1 MPDYPH
7 LTEAQRLVMETLWE
21 LGEAKN
27 ADILAAL
34 KGQKDWSR
42 QTVKTYLIQLTQK
55 GMVEARP
62 SGSRSYIYSP
72 IIDKEQFLAD
82 EASIYL
88 ESNFK
93 GLSHLVAGLVK
104 REKVSDRE
112 LDELEAFIQQ
122 HRKK

>member
-1 MPDYPH
+1 MTDYPH
-7 LTEAQRLVMETLWE
+7 LSKAQRLVMEILWE
-21 LGEAKN
+21 KGEAKN
-27 ADILAAL
+27 ADILEAL
-34 KGQKDWSR
+34 KDTKDWSR

-55 GMVEARP
+55 GMVAVKP
-62 SGSRSYIYSP
+62 SGSRSYIYYP

-88 ESNFK
+88 ENNFN

-104 REKVSDRE
+104 REKVSEEE

-122 HRKK
+122 YRKR